1 MPAYIIAD
9 VKVRD
14 TEQYKA
20 YVALSPAA
28 VAAAGGKFI
37 VRGGRTAVL
46 EGSWV
51 PSRVVVIEFDAFNDA
66 QAFYDSVQYRDAR
79 AKRAGATDFFN
90 MILVEGAA

>member
-14 TEQYKA
+14 TEQDKA

-37 VRGGRTAVL
+37 VRGGRTEVL

-51 PSRVVVIEFDAFNDA
+51 PSRVVVIEFDTFDDA
-66 QAFYDSVQYRDAR
+66 KAFYDSVQYRDAR
-79 AKRAGATDFFN
+79 DKRAGATDFFN